1 LKSRKLK
8 NRENNCSVKTILSL
22 VSWRN
27 KNSIEVDNL
36 NARGSSNFFI
46 KMTDFEH
53 GSVPMLILVDE
64 SGTSFIVMNSPSTF
78 EGPRFSGYEAQKNEV
93 ISAPILR
100 RCCTPLNQ
108 EENHAEECFIKNED
122 DHRED
127 DDREIDTRE
136 DEAVLEEAIF
146 NRKSQ
151 LEKQAEERAEG
162 VFRLWYKEN
171 KSLEQA
177 IDESLR
183 CL

>member
-1 LKSRKLK
+1 LIS
-8 NRENNCSVKTILSL
+8 C
-22 VSWRN
+22 RN
-27 KNSIEVDNL
+27 KNSIEIDNL
-36 NARGSSNFFI
+36 NARGSSIFLR
-46 KMTDFEH
+46 KMTDLDH

-64 SGTSFIVMNSPSTF
+64 SGTLFIVMNSPSTF
-78 EGPRFSGYEAQKNEV
+78 DGPRFCGFKAQKNKLNC
-93 ISAPILR
+93 APILK

-108 EENHAEECFIKNED
+108 EENHTRECFIKKED
-122 DHRED
+122 DPRED

-162 VFRLWYKEN
+162 IFRLWYKEN
-171 KSLEQA
+171 KTLEQA